1 MEREELSTL
10 AARFKRVMSDTE
22 LSALD
27 RAMRFCHRE
36 RTLTPF
42 RLAVAIVGSF
52 ALRPVETLA
61 DLQRAFNAL
70 FDTEV
75 EYKPFH
81 NQLAKWA
88 FPSFVRELAGRLL
101 EALGVKVLTVGR
113 EGAFAEFWRAVIQ
126 DGNSFA
132 VRNAL
137 AQQFPRRLRASV
149 QPMQTS

>member
-10 AARFKRVMSDTE
+10 AARFKRVLSETE
-22 LSALD
+22 LNALG
-27 RAMRFCHRE
+27 REVRFCRRE

-52 ALRPVETLA
+52 ALHPVETLA

-88 FPSFVRELAGRLL
+88 FPAFMRELASRLI
-101 EALGVKVLTVGR
+101 EAPVVEVLN
-113 EGAFAEFWRAVIQ
+113 EGL
-126 DGNSFA
+126 SK
-132 VRNAL
+132 L
-137 AQQFPRRLRASV
+137 
-149 QPMQTS
+149 